1 MNQDLLNFFED
12 ISKDEEKLKKL
23 FSYEDIDKMYEF
35 ALSESKGDFT
45 KKEFEEGLN
54 AIINLSESIRSGEI
68 SKEDLESGEID
79 DEILST
85 VSGGGQE
92 TPLRSG
98 AMIFAAAVPLLI
110 TASQFIVTAI
120 RNKKANKARKAF
132 EESKMGKLM
141 AEDQEAQLLLNITK
155 NKEELK
161 KRFNNQTK

>member
-92 TPLRSG
+92 TPLRSV
-98 AMIFAAAVPLLI
+98 AMIFAAAVPLVI
-110 TASQFIVTAI
+110 TAAQFIVTAI
-120 RNKKANKARKAF
+120 RNKKDNKARKAF

-141 AEDQEAQLLLNITK
+141 AENQETQLLLNITN

>member
-68 SKEDLESGEID
+68 SKEDLESGEVD

-85 VSGGGQE
+85 VSGGAEE

-98 AMIFAAAVPLLI
+98 AMIFAAAVPLVI
-110 TASQFIVTAI
+110 TAAQFIVTAI